1 MKTNENFKQVLM
13 SLFDEKDIDPEYR
26 EKVRV
31 DAILEEFHN
40 DMKKFYTEMNELEA
54 QKRKEVI
61 QTLTKDEL
69 QLVIDLY
76 MQDLIAMYEKQTN
89 AKIDCYVK

>member
-40 DMKKFYTEMNELEA
+40 DMKKFHTEMNELEA